1 MTTPPNN
8 PYPGQPG
15 GQPGYPQQPPA
26 GAPQGFSGQ
35 PGYPQQ
41 PPAGAPQGFPGQP
54 GYPGQPQEYPQPGYP
69 GAPQPGYPPQGGFPP
84 QPGYPGGGF
93 PPPQQNRSGGSG
105 IGKILAVLGVVVVLV
120 LLVVGARTV
129 FRSDG
134 EKIEIG
140 QCAKLSGTT
149 IKAEFATKECTDPEA
164 NYVVAQRLDGANA
177 DCPTKDYAS
186 YYQTGSND
194 YTLCLRLNVKEG
206 DCIDGGFLGAST
218 KVACGSAADF
228 KIGRI
233 VRGTADKSACGAKA
247 TENDTIVY
255 PKPDPITLCLVSPK

>member
-1 MTTPPNN
+1 MTTPPHN

-26 GAPQGFSGQ
+26 GAPQS
-35 PGYPQQ
+35 
-41 PPAGAPQGFPGQP
+41 FPGQP
-54 GYPGQPQEYPQPGYP
+54 GYPGQPPGYPQPGQ
-69 GAPQPGYPPQGGFPP
+69 PQPGYPPQGGFPQ

-93 PPPQQNRSGGSG
+93 PPPGPPPRQNRSGGGG
-105 IGKILAVLGVVVVLV
+105 IGKILAVLGVVVVLG

-134 EKIEIG
+134 EKVEIG

-149 IKAEFATKECTDPEA
+149 VKAEFATKECSDAEA

-177 DCPTKDYAS
+177 ECPTKDYAS

-218 KVACGSAADF
+218 KVACGSTADF

>member
-1 MTTPPNN
+1 MTTPPNQ
-8 PYPGQPG
+8 PYP
-15 GQPGYPQQPPA
+15 GQPGYPQQP
-26 GAPQGFSGQ
+26 SS
-35 PGYPQQ
+35 
-41 PPAGAPQGFPGQP
+41 GAPQGFPGQP
-54 GYPGQPQEYPQPGYP
+54 GQPQGYPQPGYP
-69 GAPQPGYPPQGGFPP
+69 GPPQPGFPPQGGFPQ
-84 QPGYPGGGF
+84 QPGYPAGGF
-93 PPPQQNRSGGSG
+93 PPPGPPPQQNRGGSG
-105 IGKILAVLGVVVVLV
+105 VGKILGILGVVLV
-120 LLVVGARTV
+120 IGLLVVGARTV

-134 EKIEIG
+134 EKIDIG

-149 IKAEFATKECTDPEA
+149 VKAEFATKDCSDPEA

-177 DCPTKDYAS
+177 NCPTKDYAS
-186 YYQTGSND
+186 YYQTGGNE

-218 KVACGSAADF
+218 KVACGSTADF

-255 PKPDPITLCLVSPK
+255 PKPEPITLCLVAPK

>member
-1 MTTPPNN
+1 MTTPPHN

-26 GAPQGFSGQ
+26 GAPQGF
-35 PGYPQQ
+35 PGR
-41 PPAGAPQGFPGQP
+41 P
-54 GYPGQPQEYPQPGYP
+54 GYPGQPQGYPQPGQ
-69 GAPQPGYPPQGGFPP
+69 PQPGYPPQGGFPQ

-93 PPPQQNRSGGSG
+93 PPPRQNRSGGGG
-105 IGKILAVLGVVVVLV
+105 IGKILAVLGVVVVLG

-149 IKAEFATKECTDPEA
+149 VKAEFATKECSDAEA

-177 DCPTKDYAS
+177 ECPTKDYAS

-218 KVACGSAADF
+218 KVACGSTADF

-233 VRGTADKSACGAKA
+233 VRGTADTSACGAKA

-255 PKPDPITLCLVSPK
+255 PKPEPITLCLVSPK

>member
-1 MTTPPNN
+1 MTTPPHN

-26 GAPQGFSGQ
+26 GAPQGF
-35 PGYPQQ
+35 
-41 PPAGAPQGFPGQP
+41 
-54 GYPGQPQEYPQPGYP
+54 PGQPQGYPQPGQ
-69 GAPQPGYPPQGGFPP
+69 PQPGYPPPGGFPQ

-93 PPPQQNRSGGSG
+93 PPPGPPPPQNQSGGGG
-105 IGKILAVLGVVVVLV
+105 IGKILAVLGVVVVLG

-149 IKAEFATKECTDPEA
+149 VKAEFATKECSDAEA

-177 DCPTKDYAS
+177 ECPTKDYAS

-218 KVACGSAADF
+218 KVACGSSADF

>member
-1 MTTPPNN
+1 MTTPPHN

-15 GQPGYPQQPPA
+15 
-26 GAPQGFSGQ
+26 GQ

-54 GYPGQPQEYPQPGYP
+54 GYPGQPQGYPQPGQ
-69 GAPQPGYPPQGGFPP
+69 PQPGYPPQGGFPQ
-84 QPGYPGGGF
+84 QPGYPGGSF
-93 PPPQQNRSGGSG
+93 PPPGPPPGQNRSGGGG
-105 IGKILAVLGVVVVLV
+105 IGKILAVLGVVVVLG

-149 IKAEFATKECTDPEA
+149 VKAEFATKECSDAEA

-177 DCPTKDYAS
+177 ECPTKDYAS

-218 KVACGSAADF
+218 KVACGSTADF

>member
-1 MTTPPNN
+1 MTTPPNQ
-8 PYPGQPG
+8 PYP
-15 GQPGYPQQPPA
+15 
-26 GAPQGFSGQ
+26 GQ

-54 GYPGQPQEYPQPGYP
+54 GNPGQPQGYPQPGYP
-69 GAPQPGYPPQGGFPP
+69 GQPQPGYPPQGGFPP

-93 PPPQQNRSGGSG
+93 PPPGSPPRQNRGGSG
-105 IGKILAVLGVVVVLV
+105 IGKILGILGVVLV
-120 LLVVGARTV
+120 IGLLIVGARTV

-149 IKAEFATKECTDPEA
+149 VKAEFETKECSDAEA

-177 DCPTKDYAS
+177 DCATKDYAS
-186 YYQTGSND
+186 YYQTGGD
-194 YTLCLRLNVKEG
+194 EYTLCLRLNVKEG

-218 KVACGSAADF
+218 KVACGSTADF

-255 PKPDPITLCLVSPK
+255 PKPEPITMCLAPPK

>member
-1 MTTPPNN
+1 MTTPPHN

-35 PGYPQQ
+35 PG
-41 PPAGAPQGFPGQP
+41 FPGQP
-54 GYPGQPQEYPQPGYP
+54 QGYPQPGYP
-69 GAPQPGYPPQGGFPP
+69 AQPQPGYPPQGGFPQ

-93 PPPQQNRSGGSG
+93 PPPGPPPRQNPSGGGG
-105 IGKILAVLGVVVVLV
+105 IGKILAVLGVVVVIG

-149 IKAEFATKECTDPEA
+149 VKAEFATKECSDAEA
-164 NYVVAQRLDGANA
+164 NYVVAQRLDGANT

-218 KVACGSAADF
+218 KVACGSTADF

>member
-1 MTTPPNN
+1 MTTPPHN

-15 GQPGYPQQPPA
+15 
-26 GAPQGFSGQ
+26 GQ

-54 GYPGQPQEYPQPGYP
+54 GYPGQPQGYPQPGQ
-69 GAPQPGYPPQGGFPP
+69 PQPGYPPQGGFPQ
-84 QPGYPGGGF
+84 QPGYPGGSF
-93 PPPQQNRSGGSG
+93 PPPGPPPGQNRSGGGG
-105 IGKILAVLGVVVVLV
+105 IGKILAVLGVVVVLG

-149 IKAEFATKECTDPEA
+149 VKAEFATKECSDAEA

-177 DCPTKDYAS
+177 ECPTKDYAS
-186 YYQTGSND
+186 YYQTGTND

-218 KVACGSAADF
+218 KVACGSTADF

>member
-1 MTTPPNN
+1 MTTPPHN

-15 GQPGYPQQPPA
+15 
-26 GAPQGFSGQ
+26 GQ

-54 GYPGQPQEYPQPGYP
+54 GYPGQPQGYPQPGQPQLGQPQPGQPQPGYPQPGYP
-69 GAPQPGYPPQGGFPP
+69 QPGGFPQ

-93 PPPQQNRSGGSG
+93 PPPGPPPRQNRSGGGG
-105 IGKILAVLGVVVVLV
+105 IGKILAVLGVVVVLG

-149 IKAEFATKECTDPEA
+149 VKAEFATKECSDAEA

-177 DCPTKDYAS
+177 ECPTKDYAS

-218 KVACGSAADF
+218 KVACGSTADF

>member
-1 MTTPPNN
+1 MTTPPNQ
-8 PYPGQPG
+8 PYP
-15 GQPGYPQQPPA
+15 GQPGYPQQPL
-26 GAPQGFSGQ
+26 
-35 PGYPQQ
+35 
-41 PPAGAPQGFPGQP
+41 AGAPQGFPGQP
-54 GYPGQPQEYPQPGYP
+54 GQPQGYPQPGYP
-69 GAPQPGYPPQGGFPP
+69 GQPQQGFPPQGGFPQ

-93 PPPQQNRSGGSG
+93 PPPGPPPQQNRGGSSV
-105 IGKILAVLGVVVVLV
+105 GKILGVLGVVLV
-120 LLVVGARTV
+120 IGLLVVGARTV

-134 EKIEIG
+134 EKVDIG

-149 IKAEFATKECTDPEA
+149 VKAEFATKDCSDPEA

-177 DCPTKDYAS
+177 NCPTKDYAS
-186 YYQTGSND
+186 YYQTGGNE

-218 KVACGSAADF
+218 KVACGSTADF

-255 PKPDPITLCLVSPK
+255 PKPEPITLCLVAPK

>member
-1 MTTPPNN
+1 MTTPPHN

-15 GQPGYPQQPPA
+15 
-26 GAPQGFSGQ
+26 GQ

-54 GYPGQPQEYPQPGYP
+54 GYPGQPPGYPQPGQ
-69 GAPQPGYPPQGGFPP
+69 PQPGYPPQGGFPQ

-93 PPPQQNRSGGSG
+93 PPPGPPTRQNRSGGGG
-105 IGKILAVLGVVVVLV
+105 IGKILAVLGVVVVLG

-134 EKIEIG
+134 EKVEIG

-149 IKAEFATKECTDPEA
+149 VKAEFATKECSDAEA

-177 DCPTKDYAS
+177 ECPTKDYAS

-218 KVACGSAADF
+218 KVACGSTADF

>member
-1 MTTPPNN
+1 MTTPPNYPN
-8 PYPGQPG
+8 PGPPGH
-15 GQPGYPQQPPA
+15 PQQPP
-26 GAPQGFSGQ
+26 GP
-35 PGYPQQ
+35 
-41 PPAGAPQGFPGQP
+41 APQGFPGQQ
-54 GYPGQPQEYPQPGYP
+54 GYSGQPQGYPQPGYP
-69 GAPQPGYPPQGGFPP
+69 GQPGYPPQGGFPQ

-93 PPPQQNRSGGSG
+93 PPPGPPPRQNRGGG
-105 IGKILAVLGVVVVLV
+105 GVGKILAVLGVVVVLG

-149 IKAEFATKECTDPEA
+149 IKAEFATKECSDPEA
-164 NYVVAQRLDGANA
+164 NYVVAQRLDGSNA

-255 PKPDPITLCLVSPK
+255 PKPEPITLCLAPPK

>member
-1 MTTPPNN
+1 MTTPPHN

-15 GQPGYPQQPPA
+15 GQPGYPQQPP
-26 GAPQGFSGQ
+26 S
-35 PGYPQQ
+35 
-41 PPAGAPQGFPGQP
+41 GAPQGFPGQP
-54 GYPGQPQEYPQPGYP
+54 PGYPQPGQ
-69 GAPQPGYPPQGGFPP
+69 PQPGYPPQGGFPQ

-93 PPPQQNRSGGSG
+93 PPPGPPPRQNRSGGGG
-105 IGKILAVLGVVVVLV
+105 IGKILAVLGVVVVLG

-134 EKIEIG
+134 EKVEIG

-149 IKAEFATKECTDPEA
+149 VKAEFATKECSDAEA

-177 DCPTKDYAS
+177 ECPTKDYAS

-218 KVACGSAADF
+218 KVACGSTADF

>member
-1 MTTPPNN
+1 MTTPPHN

-15 GQPGYPQQPPA
+15 
-26 GAPQGFSGQ
+26 GQ

-54 GYPGQPQEYPQPGYP
+54 GYPGQPQGYPQPGQ
-69 GAPQPGYPPQGGFPP
+69 PQPGYPPQGGFPQ

-93 PPPQQNRSGGSG
+93 PPPGPPPRQNRGGGGG
-105 IGKILAVLGVVVVLV
+105 IGKILAVLGVVVVLG

-149 IKAEFATKECTDPEA
+149 VKAEFATKECSDAEA

-177 DCPTKDYAS
+177 ECPTKDYAS

-218 KVACGSAADF
+218 KVACGSTADF

-255 PKPDPITLCLVSPK
+255 PKPEPITLCLVSPK

>member
-1 MTTPPNN
+1 MTTPPHN

-15 GQPGYPQQPPA
+15 
-26 GAPQGFSGQ
+26 GQ

-54 GYPGQPQEYPQPGYP
+54 GYPGQPQGYPQPGYP
-69 GAPQPGYPPQGGFPP
+69 GQPQPGYPPQGGFPHQGGFP
-84 QPGYPGGGF
+84 QQPGYPGGGF
-93 PPPQQNRSGGSG
+93 PPPGPPPQQNRSGGGG
-105 IGKILAVLGVVVVLV
+105 IGKILLVLGVVVVLG

-149 IKAEFATKECTDPEA
+149 VKAEFATKECSDAEA

-218 KVACGSAADF
+218 KVACGVSADF

-255 PKPDPITLCLVSPK
+255 PKPDPITLCLVPPK

>member
-1 MTTPPNN
+1 MTTPPHN

-15 GQPGYPQQPPA
+15 
-26 GAPQGFSGQ
+26 GQ

-54 GYPGQPQEYPQPGYP
+54 GYPGQPPGYPQPGQ
-69 GAPQPGYPPQGGFPP
+69 PQPGYPPQGGFPQ

-93 PPPQQNRSGGSG
+93 PPPGPPPRQNRSGGGG
-105 IGKILAVLGVVVVLV
+105 IGKILAVLGVVVVLG

-134 EKIEIG
+134 EKVEIG

-149 IKAEFATKECTDPEA
+149 VKAEFATKECSDAEA

-177 DCPTKDYAS
+177 ECPTKDYAS

-218 KVACGSAADF
+218 KVACGSTADF

>member
-1 MTTPPNN
+1 MTTPPHN
-8 PYPGQPG
+8 PYPGQSG
-15 GQPGYPQQPPA
+15 
-26 GAPQGFSGQ
+26 GQ

-54 GYPGQPQEYPQPGYP
+54 GYPGQPQGYPQPGQ
-69 GAPQPGYPPQGGFPP
+69 PQPGYPPQGGFPQ

-93 PPPQQNRSGGSG
+93 PPPGPPPRQNRGGGGG
-105 IGKILAVLGVVVVLV
+105 IGKILAVLGVVVVLG

-149 IKAEFATKECTDPEA
+149 VKAEFATKECSDAEA

-177 DCPTKDYAS
+177 ECPTKDYAS

-218 KVACGSAADF
+218 KVACGSTADF

-255 PKPDPITLCLVSPK
+255 PKPEPITLCLVSPK

>member
-1 MTTPPNN
+1 MTTPPNY
-8 PYPGQPG
+8 PPPGQPG
-15 GQPGYPQQPPA
+15 YPPPGQPGYPQQPPA
-26 GAPQGFSGQ
+26 GT
-35 PGYPQQ
+35 
-41 PPAGAPQGFPGQP
+41 PQGFPGQP
-54 GYPGQPQEYPQPGYP
+54 GQPLGYPQPGYP
-69 GAPQPGYPPQGGFPP
+69 GQPQPGYPPQGGYPQ

-93 PPPQQNRSGGSG
+93 PPPGPPPQQNRSGGG
-105 IGKILAVLGVVVVLV
+105 GVGKILAVLGVVVVIG
-120 LLVVGARTV
+120 LLVVGGRTV

-134 EKIEIG
+134 EKIDIG

-149 IKAEFATKECTDPEA
+149 VKAEFETKECSDAEA

-177 DCPTKDYAS
+177 DCATKDYAS
-186 YYQTGSND
+186 YYQTGSNE

-218 KVACGSAADF
+218 KVACSSSADF

-255 PKPDPITLCLVSPK
+255 PKPDPITLCLVPPK